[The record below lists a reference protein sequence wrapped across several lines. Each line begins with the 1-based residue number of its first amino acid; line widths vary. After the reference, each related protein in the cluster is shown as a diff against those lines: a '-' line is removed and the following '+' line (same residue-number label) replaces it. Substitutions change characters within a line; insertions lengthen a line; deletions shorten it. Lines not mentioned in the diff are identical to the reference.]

1 MPYKFLRGDTVRR
14 IGEPLEMVVA
24 QTADDGIQYLLV
36 RHTGDLNS
44 SAWFSEDE
52 LEIVKRASDDETG
65 LHLFYIT

>member
-1 MPYKFLRGDTVRR
+1 MPYKFLRGDIVRH

-24 QTADDGIQYLLV
+24 QAAEDGTQYLLV
-36 RHTGDLNS
+36 QHTADV

-65 LHLFYIT
+65 LRLNYIT